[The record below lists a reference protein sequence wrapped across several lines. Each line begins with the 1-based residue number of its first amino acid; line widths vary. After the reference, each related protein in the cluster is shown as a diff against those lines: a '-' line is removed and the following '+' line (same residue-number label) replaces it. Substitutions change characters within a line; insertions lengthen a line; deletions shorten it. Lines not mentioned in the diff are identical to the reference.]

1 MLLALV
7 VLLQILAVGPDVAEA
22 RARILIV
29 FDEDNDLPGLAGI
42 NRSLRETF
50 TTGLGGEVEFYSES
64 LNLSQFPGPDH
75 DGVLRDHFRR
85 KYAGV
90 PLDLIVAVM
99 DPSVEFLLR
108 HRAIFPR
115 VPIVFCGADRFDLQG
130 RTLGADLTG
139 VVVKRDYAPTLEIA
153 LKLHPDTRNVFVV
166 GGAARFDRRVQ
177 TIARRDFARFEP
189 RVAITYLTGLPM
201 GDLLAALSLLPPHS
215 VIVYLS
221 LFADSAGFTFL
232 PHDALSQVA
241 QAANA
246 PVYVAVDQYIGRGA
260 VGGHVY
266 SFDTHGQ
273 HAAEIGLRILRGE
286 PAASIPIAEPEAY
299 TDLFD
304 WRQLQRWGIDERQLP
319 AGSVVRFRAPSVWNL
334 YKWYI
339 TGGVLLLAVQSALI
353 AGLLVNRTER
363 RRAQRTLAERLRFE
377 TLLSQLSTELLTM
390 PASSFDHAVERML
403 QRVVETLDFDR
414 AALAERVDGTLRTRH
429 TWTRPGIAP
438 VPARLA
444 APADFPWLTSQVT
457 GGEVVRI
464 SRLDDLPEAAA
475 TDRQSLAGRGIRALT
490 ALPLLADGALV
501 GALAFSRLR
510 GEYAWPDE
518 LTARL
523 QLLADVFAN
532 VLARRHA
539 DEAVR
544 TSEERRRQAEEE
556 ALRQRDEL
564 AHAQR
569 VSTLGELTASIAHE
583 ISQPLSA
590 ILTNAQA
597 TLRSLATEEPKRAE
611 IEEVFTDIAADTERA
626 SHTIRRLRALF
637 RKQQAERIA
646 VDIDATIE
654 DILGL
659 VRSEMVA
666 KRIAVSYARG
676 TDEGLVLGDP
686 IQLRQVLLNLI
697 VNAGEA
703 IAAMEDGTR
712 EIRITTSQPDTGQ
725 VAVAIRDSGVGVP
738 ASELERIFEHFVS
751 SKPQGL
757 GLGLTISRSIVEAHG
772 GRIWAT
778 RNEDR
783 GLTLHV
789 TLPIGP
795 SGDPAGRQRLDW
807 K

>member
-1 MLLALV
+1 
-7 VLLQILAVGPDVAEA
+7 VLLSIQAVRPDVAEA
-22 RARILIV
+22 RARILLV
-29 FDEDNDLPGLAGI
+29 FDEDNDFPGLAAI
-42 NRSLRETF
+42 NRSLREAF
-50 TTGLGGEVEFYSES
+50 TTDLGGDVEFYSES
-64 LNLSQFPGPDH
+64 LNLSQFPGSGY

-108 HRAIFPR
+108 HRALFLG
-115 VPIVFCGADRFDLQG
+115 VPIVFFGADRVDLQG
-130 RTLGADLTG
+130 RTLGADITG
-139 VVVKRDYAPTLEIA
+139 VVLKRDYAPTLEIA

-166 GGAARFDRRVQ
+166 GGASRFDRRLQ
-177 TIARRDFARFEP
+177 TIARRDFAPFER

-201 GDLLAALSLLPPHS
+201 GDLLATLSRLPPHS
-215 VIVYLS
+215 VIVYLT
-221 LFADSAGFTFL
+221 LFADGAGLAFI
-232 PHDALSQVA
+232 PHDALSQMA

-246 PVYVAVDQYIGRGA
+246 PVYAAVDQYIGRGA

-266 SFDTHGQ
+266 SLDKHGR

-286 PAASIPIAEPEAY
+286 SAASIPIAEPEAY
-299 TDLFD
+299 TAQFD

-319 AGSVVRFRAPSVWNL
+319 AGSVVRFRAPSVWDL

-339 TGGVLLLAVQSALI
+339 TGGILLLVVQSTLI
-353 AGLLVNRTER
+353 AGLLLNRIQR
-363 RRAQRTLAERLRFE
+363 RRAQRILAERLRFE
-377 TLLSQLSTELLTM
+377 TLLSQLSAELLTI

-414 AALAERVDGTLRTRH
+414 AALAESVDGQLRTRR
-429 TWTRPGIAP
+429 TWTRPGITP
-438 VPARLA
+438 IPARLA
-444 APADFPWLTSQVT
+444 DPADFPWLTSRMT

-475 TDRQSLAGRGIRALT
+475 TDRQSLAARGIRALT
-490 ALPLLADGALV
+490 ALPLFADGAVV

-532 VLARRHA
+532 VVARRRA
-539 DEAVR
+539 SEAVQR
-544 TSEERRRQAEEE
+544 SEEGRRQAEEE
-556 ALRQRDEL
+556 ALRRRDEL

-597 TLRSLATEEPKRAE
+597 TLRSLAAEEPKRAE
-611 IEEVFTDIAADTERA
+611 IEEVLTDIAADTARA
-626 SHTIRRLRALF
+626 SDTIRRLRALF
-637 RKQQAERIA
+637 RKQHAERIV

-654 DILGL
+654 DVLGL
-659 VRSEMVA
+659 VRSEMMA
-666 KRIAVSYARG
+666 KSIVVSYARG
-676 TDEGLVLGDP
+676 AGQATVLGDP
-686 IQLRQVLLNLI
+686 IQLRQVFLNLV

-703 IAAMEDGTR
+703 IAAMEDGAR

-725 VAVAIRDSGVGVP
+725 VAVAIRDSGAGVP

-751 SKPQGL
+751 SKPRGL
-757 GLGLTISRSIVEAHG
+757 GLGLTISRSIVEAHDG
-772 GRIWAT
+772 KIWAT

-789 TLPIGP
+789 TLPIGR
-795 SGDPAGRQRLDW
+795 G
-807 K
+807 

>member
-1 MLLALV
+1 MLLSI
-7 VLLQILAVGPDVAEA
+7 QAVRPDVAEA
-22 RARILIV
+22 RSRILLV
-29 FDEDNDLPGLAGI
+29 FDEDNDFPGLAAI
-42 NRSLRETF
+42 NRSLREAF
-50 TTGLGGEVEFYSES
+50 TTDLGGDVEFYSES
-64 LNLSQFPGPDH
+64 LNLSQFPGSGYDA
-75 DGVLRDHFRR
+75 VLRDHFRR

-108 HRAIFPR
+108 HRALFLG
-115 VPIVFCGADRFDLQG
+115 VPIVFFGADRFDLQG
-130 RTLGADLTG
+130 RTLGADITG
-139 VVVKRDYAPTLEIA
+139 VVLKRDYAPTLEIA

-166 GGAARFDRRVQ
+166 GGASRFDRRLQ
-177 TIARRDFARFEP
+177 TIARRDFAPFER
-189 RVAITYLTGLPM
+189 RVTITYLTGLPM
-201 GDLLAALSLLPPHS
+201 GELLATLSRLPPHS
-215 VIVYLS
+215 VIVYLT
-221 LFADSAGFTFL
+221 LFADGAGLAFI
-232 PHDALSQVA
+232 PHDALSQMA

-246 PVYVAVDQYIGRGA
+246 PVYAAVDQYIGRGA

-266 SFDTHGQ
+266 SLDKHGR

-286 PAASIPIAEPEAY
+286 SAASIPIAEPEAY
-299 TDLFD
+299 TAQFD
-304 WRQLQRWGIDERQLP
+304 WRQLQRWGIHERQLP
-319 AGSVVRFRAPSVWNL
+319 AGSVVRFRAPSAWDL

-339 TGGVLLLAVQSALI
+339 TGGILLLVVQSTLI
-353 AGLLVNRTER
+353 AGLLLNRIQR
-363 RRAQRTLAERLRFE
+363 RRAQRILAERLRFE
-377 TLLSQLSTELLTM
+377 TLLSQLSAELLTI
-390 PASSFDHAVERML
+390 PASSFDHAIERML

-414 AALAERVDGTLRTRH
+414 AALAENVDGRLRTRR

-438 VPARLA
+438 IPARLA
-444 APADFPWLTSQVT
+444 DPADFPWLTSRMT

-475 TDRQSLAGRGIRALT
+475 TDRQSLAARGIRALT
-490 ALPLLADGALV
+490 ALPLFADGAVV

-532 VLARRHA
+532 VLARKRA
-539 DEAVR
+539 NEAVQR
-544 TSEERRRQAEEE
+544 SEEGRRQAEEE
-556 ALRQRDEL
+556 ALRRRDEL

-597 TLRSLATEEPKRAE
+597 TLRSLAAEEPKRAE
-611 IEEVFTDIAADTERA
+611 IEEVLTDIAADTARA
-626 SHTIRRLRALF
+626 SHTIHRLRALF
-637 RKQQAERIA
+637 RKQRAERIA

-666 KRIAVSYARG
+666 KRIVASYARG
-676 TDEGLVLGDP
+676 AGQPTVLGDP
-686 IQLRQVLLNLI
+686 IQLRQVFLNLV

-703 IAAMEDGTR
+703 IAAMEDGAR

-725 VAVAIRDSGVGVP
+725 VAVAIRDSGAGVP
-738 ASELERIFEHFVS
+738 PSELERIFEHFVT

-757 GLGLTISRSIVEAHG
+757 GLGLTISRSIVEAHD

-789 TLPIGP
+789 TLPIGR
-795 SGDPAGRQRLDW
+795 G
-807 K
+807 

>member
-1 MLLALV
+1 MLLALL
-7 VLLQILAVGPDVAEA
+7 VLLSIQARRPDVAEA
-22 RARILIV
+22 RARILLV
-29 FDEDNDLPGLAGI
+29 FDEDDDFPGLAGV

-50 TTGLGGEVEFYSES
+50 TRDLGGDVEFYSES
-64 LNLSQFPGPDH
+64 LNLSQFTGPGY

-99 DPSVEFLLR
+99 DPSVEFLLQ
-108 HRAIFPR
+108 HRALFPG
-115 VPIVFCGADRFDLQG
+115 VPIVICGAERVDLQG
-130 RTLGADLTG
+130 KTLGADVTG

-153 LKLHPDTRNVFVV
+153 LRLHPDTRNVFVV

-177 TIARRDFARFEP
+177 TVARRDFARFER
-189 RVAITYLTGLPM
+189 RVVITYLTGLPM
-201 GDLLAALSLLPPHS
+201 GELLATLSRLPPQS
-215 VIVYLS
+215 VIVHLT
-221 LFADSAGFTFL
+221 LFADKAGATFV

-246 PVYVAVDQYIGRGA
+246 PVYAAVDQYIGRGV

-266 SFDTHGQ
+266 SFDKHGQ

-299 TDLFD
+299 ADMFD
-304 WRQLQRWGIDERQLP
+304 WRQLRRWGIDERQLP

-339 TGGVLLLAVQSALI
+339 AGGVLLLVVQSALI
-353 AGLLVNRTER
+353 AGLLVNRIQR
-363 RRAQRTLAERLRFE
+363 RRAERTVAERLRFE
-377 TLLSQLSTELLTM
+377 TLLSQLSAELLTT
-390 PASSFDHAVERML
+390 PASTFDDAVERML

-414 AALAERVDGTLRTRH
+414 AALADRVDGTPRTRH
-429 TWTRPGIAP
+429 AWTRPGIAP

-444 APADFPWLTSQVT
+444 DPADFPWLSSRMTA
-457 GGEVVRI
+457 GELVRI

-475 TDRQSLAGRGIRALT
+475 TDRQSLAGRGIRALV
-490 ALPLLADGALV
+490 ALPLLADGAVV
-501 GALAFSRLR
+501 GALAFSRMR

-532 VLARRHA
+532 VLARRRA

-569 VSTLGELTASIAHE
+569 VATLGVLTASIAHE

-597 TLRSLATEEPKRAE
+597 TLRSLAANEPKRAE
-611 IEEVFTDIAADTERA
+611 IEEVLTDIAADTGRA
-626 SHTIRRLRALF
+626 SQTIHRLRALF
-637 RKQQAERIA
+637 RKQHAERIA

-654 DILGL
+654 DVLGL

-666 KRIAVSYARG
+666 KKIAVSYARRAALP
-676 TDEGLVLGDP
+676 TVLGDP
-686 IQLRQVLLNLI
+686 IQLRQVFLNLI

-712 EIRITTSQPDTGQ
+712 EIRITTSQPDTAQ
-725 VAVAIRDSGVGVP
+725 VSVAIRDSGVGVP
-738 ASELERIFEHFVS
+738 ASELEHIFEHFVS
-751 SKPQGL
+751 SKPEGL
-757 GLGLTISRSIVEAHG
+757 GLGLAISRSIVEAHG
-772 GRIWAT
+772 GKIWAT
-778 RNEDR
+778 RNDDR

-789 TLPIGP
+789 TLPV
-795 SGDPAGRQRLDW
+795 GRG
-807 K
+807 